1 MLNKELLLA
10 AGPPTVEGHIK
21 LTVGTWRIGD
31 ASSIM
36 NGYQKN
42 PLCGSLSKVP
52 LWYDKN
58 KTSLLTLIEFSSG
71 GLSGDSVIYLDPIEK
86 EPIKTLKATVVEK
99 NTTVIFTST
108 LFYGMYYLGGDTK
121 NLFKDSDVGKTFNII
136 FDPPPDSYA

>member
-1 MLNKELLLA
+1 MFNKELLLA
-10 AGPPTVEGHIK
+10 AGASTVKGHIK
-21 LTVGTWRIGD
+21 LTVGTWRIED
-31 ASSIM
+31 ASSIV
-36 NGYQKN
+36 NGYRKK

-71 GLSGDSVIYLDPIEK
+71 GLSGDSAIYLDPITN

-99 NTTVIFTST
+99 NTTVIFTSIR
-108 LFYGMYYLGGDTK
+108 FYGLYYLGGDTK

>member
-31 ASSIM
+31 DSSIM
-36 NGYQKN
+36 NGYQRN

-58 KTSLLTLIEFSSG
+58 KTSLLTLIEFASG
-71 GLSGDSVIYLDPIEK
+71 GSLGDSVIYLDPIEK
-86 EPIKTLKATVVEK
+86 EPIKTLKVTVVEK
-99 NTTVIFTST
+99 NTTVIFASMHFFG
-108 LFYGMYYLGGDTK
+108 LHFFGGDTK

>member
-31 ASSIM
+31 ASCIM

-52 LWYDKN
+52 LWYAKD

-71 GLSGDSVIYLDPIEK
+71 ELSSDSFIYLDPIVK

-108 LFYGMYYLGGDTK
+108 PFYGMHYLGGDTK

>member
-21 LTVGTWRIGD
+21 LTVGTWSVGN
-31 ASSIM
+31 SIA
-36 NGYQKN
+36 NGYQKES
-42 PLCGSLSKVP
+42 LSGSLSKVP
-52 LWYDKN
+52 LWYDKD

-71 GLSGDSVIYLDPIEK
+71 GLSGSCLIYLDSIKK

-108 LFYGMYYLGGDTK
+108 PFYGLYYLGGDTK

>member
-21 LTVGTWRIGD
+21 LTVGSYSFGTSIRYGY
-31 ASSIM
+31 ATGPSS
-36 NGYQKN
+36 
-42 PLCGSLSKVP
+42 GSLSKVP
-52 LWYDKN
+52 LWYGKN

>member
-10 AGPPTVEGHIK
+10 AGASTVKGHIK

-31 ASSIM
+31 ASIIR

-52 LWYDKN
+52 LWYAKN

-71 GLSGDSVIYLDPIEK
+71 EGDSVIYLDPIEK

-99 NTTVIFTST
+99 NTTVIFTSAP
-108 LFYGMYYLGGDTK
+108 FYGMYYLGGDTK